1 MIRSTISKMV
11 RSMITTIINP
21 FDGLLS
27 RYFVTLDPVLN
38 SHYEMAQPITFAG
51 DFEIEVE
58 FSWDD
63 FATGGEDCLIGSSTG
78 TSMIVV
84 KGANNATPNAVLL
97 RGIAGTLDVVLYN
110 GLTGDNKLQKLKAQ
124 YNAPNLTIII
134 NGLSITHTYSS
145 YPVTFDQIG
154 VRGVNQTYF
163 DGIIANAKFTDKS
176 GSSDVVTTFKL
187 DNSPA
192 AANYTYSTELLDNN
206 TFTDNANAR
215 QYLVATK
222 GWIITDGGAA

>member
-11 RSMITTIINP
+11 RSMITTLINP

-38 SHYEMAQPITFAG
+38 SHYEMAAPITFAG

-58 FSWDD
+58 FSTTLNDGNYGMLFGD
-63 FATGGEDCLIGSSTG
+63 TNNSYNNFIAVNPSGKLRLRIQGATYDGSITVNDAELHLISIKRVGSVCTLLVDGVLDGTFSVTTGNTTFDLIGGYS
-78 TSMIVV
+78 
-84 KGANNATPNAVLL
+84 AN
-97 RGIAGTLDVVLYN
+97 I
-110 GLTGDNKLQKLKAQ
+110 
-124 YNAPNLTIII
+124 
-134 NGLSITHTYSS
+134 H
-145 YPVTFDQIG
+145 
-154 VRGVNQTYF
+154 YF

-176 GSSDVVTTFKL
+176 GASDVVTTFKL

-192 AANYTYSTELLDNN
+192 ANNYTYGTEILDNN

>member
-21 FDGLLS
+21 FDGLFS

-38 SHYEMAQPITFAG
+38 SHYEMAAPITFAG

-58 FSWDD
+58 FSSTIVSGYKLLFSNSTSLPYVALYSGKIRYAIGTGEKVGTISINDGKLNKVKLIRVG
-63 FATGGEDCLIGSSTG
+63 ATVSLYINGVFDISSTDS
-78 TSMIVV
+78 TSLTFVNIG
-84 KGANNATPNAVLL
+84 KYYNNSNFF
-97 RGIAGTLDVVLYN
+97 N
-110 GLTGDNKLQKLKAQ
+110 
-124 YNAPNLTIII
+124 
-134 NGLSITHTYSS
+134 
-145 YPVTFDQIG
+145 
-154 VRGVNQTYF
+154 
-163 DGIIANAKFTDKS
+163 GIIANAKFTDKS
-176 GSSDVVTTFKL
+176 GASDVVTTFKL

-222 GWIITDGGAA
+222 GWIITDGGAV

>member
-1 MIRSTISKMV
+1 MFKTIKNA
-11 RSMITTIINP
+11 INNTIDATIINA
-21 FDGLLS
+21 FTIIS
-27 RYFVTLDPVLN
+27 RYFVTLDPVLQ

-58 FSWDD
+58 FS
-63 FATGGEDCLIGSSTG
+63 T
-78 TSMIVV
+78 
-84 KGANNATPNAVLL
+84 VLND
-97 RGIAGTLDVVLYN
+97 GNYGVLFGYTN
-110 GLTGDNKLQKLKAQ
+110 DNKFIGVNPLGKLRLRLQNTTYDSQ
-124 YNAPNLTIII
+124 III
-134 NGLSITHTYSS
+134 NDGKLHLINIKLDGSVCTLLVDGVLDGSFSISTGNN
-145 YPVTFDQIG
+145 TFDLIG
-154 VRGVNQTYF
+154 RYGSNIHYF

-176 GSSDVVTTFKL
+176 GASDVVTTFRL

-206 TFTDNANAR
+206 TFPDNANAR

>member
-21 FDGLLS
+21 FDGLFS

-38 SHYEMAQPITFAG
+38 SHYEMAAPITFAG

-58 FSWDD
+58 FS
-63 FATGGEDCLIGSSTG
+63 TK
-78 TSMIVV
+78 IVI
-84 KGANNATPNAVLL
+84 NYYQILF
-97 RGIAGTLDVVLYN
+97 
-110 GLTGDNKLQKLKAQ
+110 GDNNSNDNINSGPTGNIRIRLGDTLYEGSILVGDGKLHKV
-124 YNAPNLTIII
+124 NLTR
-134 NGLSITHTYSS
+134 NSGSVSLFVDGVLDLSFSSSANLNIT
-145 YPVTFDQIG
+145 DIG
-154 VRGVNQTYF
+154 TWSNFCF

-176 GSSDVVTTFKL
+176 GASDVVTTFKL

-192 AANYTYSTELLDNN
+192 ANNYTYSTEILDNN

>member
-1 MIRSTISKMV
+1 MVSKMI
-11 RSMITTIINP
+11 RSMITTVINP
-21 FDGLLS
+21 FDGLIS
-27 RYFVTLDPVLN
+27 RYFVTLDPVLQ

-63 FATGGEDCLIGSSTG
+63 FSTNSEDCLLGTSTG
-78 TSMIVV
+78 NSMIAV
-84 KGANNATPNAVLL
+84 KGTNNATPNAVLF
-97 RGIAGTLDVVLYN
+97 RGESVSDVVLYN
-110 GLTGDNKLQKLKAQ
+110 GLTGDNKLQKLKVQ

-134 NGLSITHTYSS
+134 NGLSTTQTRSS
-145 YPVTFDQIG
+145 FPVTFDQIG
-154 VRGVNQTYF
+154 VRGNNLTYF

-176 GSSDVVTTFKL
+176 GASDVVTTFRL

-192 AANYTYSTELLDNN
+192 AENYTYSTELLDNN
-206 TFTDNANAR
+206 TFPDNANAR
-215 QYLVATK
+215 QYLVSSK

>member
-21 FDGLLS
+21 FDGLFS

-38 SHYEMAQPITFAG
+38 SHYEMAAPITFAG

-58 FSWDD
+58 FS
-63 FATGGEDCLIGSSTG
+63 TTSTG
-78 TSMIVV
+78 SFGILVSDNDNVDNINVGVTGLMRLRFDNIIYEGTIIVSD
-84 KGANNATPNAVLL
+84 G
-97 RGIAGTLDVVLYN
+97 
-110 GLTGDNKLQKLKAQ
+110 KLHKV
-124 YNAPNLTIII
+124 NLTRNSGLVSLFVDGVSDI
-134 NGLSITHTYSS
+134 NFSS
-145 YPVTFDQIG
+145 SVNSTINTIG
-154 VRGVNQTYF
+154 RWSNFYF
-163 DGIIANAKFTDKS
+163 DGIIANVKFTDKS
-176 GSSDVVTTFKL
+176 GASDVVTTFKL

-215 QYLVATK
+215 QYLVSTK

>member
-1 MIRSTISKMV
+1 
-11 RSMITTIINP
+11 MITTIINP

-38 SHYEMAQPITFAG
+38 SSYEMAAPITLTG

-58 FSWDD
+58 FSTTTPSDYNML
-63 FATGGEDCLIGSSTG
+63 FSGSTSVPYITVKGGKFRYNFSGENASNVAVSDGKLNKAKLIRIGSTVSLYINEVFDSSSTDS
-78 TSMIVV
+78 TSLTFVNIG
-84 KGANNATPNAVLL
+84 KWFG
-97 RGIAGTLDVVLYN
+97 GTL
-110 GLTGDNKLQKLKAQ
+110 
-124 YNAPNLTIII
+124 
-134 NGLSITHTYSS
+134 
-145 YPVTFDQIG
+145 
-154 VRGVNQTYF
+154 YF

-176 GSSDVVTTFKL
+176 GASDVVTTFKL

-192 AANYTYSTELLDNN
+192 ANNYTYSTEILDNN

-215 QYLVATK
+215 QYLVSTK